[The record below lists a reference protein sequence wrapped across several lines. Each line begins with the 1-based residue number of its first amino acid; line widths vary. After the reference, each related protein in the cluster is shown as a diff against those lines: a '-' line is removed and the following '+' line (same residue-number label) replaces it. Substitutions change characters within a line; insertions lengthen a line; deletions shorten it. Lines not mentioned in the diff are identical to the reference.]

1 MATKDIK
8 SKEKKERVLGWKENL
23 KLAFQ
28 QNKDINPE
36 DLSEKERKYWQKLQT
51 SDVKKKS
58 KVTLLDKAK
67 SLKEKIIA
75 NANILADKI
84 LNKAMAKEEQ
94 EKAWETRKE
103 ELKAEAAKKRKEA
116 ALKKREE
123 KAKKLSQIH
132 SSIPTKD
139 TSEKQKTIDKVIEEK
154 HDEKMIAKET
164 KFKDFNSKRQKLTKE
179 ERIERNKK
187 RAIKLIHH
195 KEVKDKIKHT
205 TAEEREANA
214 AENRRIA
221 YQNYLAEMQRQQS
234 EKEADPK
241 AAAER
246 KEKRSTAKK
255 DRMQML
261 AEKRLKR
268 MERLQIVK
276 LTQKQK
282 LAKDLE
288 HFKQAQEARNAKKK
302 EQRAKYLTKGGKK
315 VPKVKN
321 KVDVRPTIVEEKVD
335 NKHRYLTRTQYIGK
349 NTPDGETVGAITC
362 IPTKLKDIVK
372 YNFNKLMEKESD
384 NLVGIFIYNSDNPE
398 VCVMEMVNSKYREID
413 GVTTTRMN
421 QEKQR
426 AA

>member
-1 MATKDIK
+1 METKDIK
-8 SKEKKERVLGWKENL
+8 STKKKERVLGWKENL

-28 QNKDINPE
+28 QNKFIDPKN
-36 DLSEKERKYWQKLQT
+36 LSDKEKKYWEELQKSNT
-51 SDVKKKS
+51 KEKKP

-67 SLKEKIIA
+67 ILKEKIIENA
-75 NANILADKI
+75 NAFADRI
-84 LNKAMAKEEQ
+84 LNKAIAKEKQ
-94 EKAWETRKE
+94 TKAWEEKKK
-103 ELKAEAAKKRKEA
+103 ELKAEADKKREEA

-123 KAKKLSQIH
+123 KAKKLISIH
-132 SSIPTKD
+132 TSIPSKD
-139 TSEKQKTIDKVIEEK
+139 TSEKQKKIDKDIEKK
-154 HDEKMIAKET
+154 HDEKMIASKT
-164 KFKDFNSKRQKLTKE
+164 KYEDWSPKQQKLTKE

-195 KEVKDKIKHT
+195 EEVKDKIKHT
-205 TAEEREANA
+205 TAEEREASA
-214 AENRRIA
+214 AEQRRIA
-221 YQNYLAEMQRQQS
+221 YQNYLAEMQRQRS

-241 AAAER
+241 ATAER
-246 KEKRSTAKK
+246 KEKRLTAKK

-268 MERLQIVK
+268 MEKLQIVE

-302 EQRAKYLTKGGKK
+302 EQRAKYLTKGGKE

-321 KVDVRPTIVEEKVD
+321 KVDVRPTIIEEKID
-335 NKHRYLTRTQYIGK
+335 NKHRYLTRTQYIEK
-349 NTPDGETVGAITC
+349 NTPVGDTVGAITC

-384 NLVGIFIYNSDNPE
+384 NLVGIFIYDSDNPE

-421 QEKQR
+421 QEKQ

>member
-1 MATKDIK
+1 METKDIK
-8 SKEKKERVLGWKENL
+8 STKKWKENL
-23 KLAFQ
+23 RLAFQ
-28 QNKDINPE
+28 QNKFIDPKT
-36 DLSEKERKYWQKLQT
+36 LSDKEKKYWEELQKNDT
-51 SDVKKKS
+51 KEKKS

-67 SLKEKIIA
+67 ILKEKIIENA
-75 NANILADKI
+75 NAFADRILS
-84 LNKAMAKEEQ
+84 KAITKEEQ
-94 EKAWETRKE
+94 TEAWEKKKKG
-103 ELKAEAAKKRKEA
+103 LKAEADKKRKEA

-123 KAKKLSQIH
+123 KAKKLISIH
-132 SSIPTKD
+132 ATIPSKD
-139 TSEKQKTIDKVIEEK
+139 TSKKQKKIDKDIEKK
-154 HDEKMIAKET
+154 HDEKMIANET
-164 KFKDFNSKRQKLTKE
+164 KYEDWSPKQQKLTKE

-246 KEKRSTAKK
+246 KAKRLAAKK

-268 MERLQIVK
+268 MEKLQIVE

-302 EQRAKYLTKGGKK
+302 EQRAKYLTKGGEK

-321 KVDVRPTIVEEKVD
+321 KVDVRPTIIEEKVD

-349 NTPDGETVGAITC
+349 NAPDGETVGAITC

-384 NLVGIFIYNSDNPE
+384 NLVGIFIYDSDNPE

-421 QEKQR
+421 QEKQ

>member
-1 MATKDIK
+1 METKDIK
-8 SKEKKERVLGWKENL
+8 STKKKERVLGWKENL

-28 QNKDINPE
+28 QNKFIDPKN
-36 DLSEKERKYWQKLQT
+36 LSDKEKKYWEELQK
-51 SDVKKKS
+51 SDTKKKKP

-67 SLKEKIIA
+67 ILKEKIIE
-75 NANILADKI
+75 NANTFADRI
-84 LNKAMAKEEQ
+84 LNKAIAKEEQ
-94 EKAWETRKE
+94 TEAWEKKKE
-103 ELKAEAAKKRKEA
+103 ELKAEADKKRKEA

-123 KAKKLSQIH
+123 KAKKLISIH
-132 SSIPTKD
+132 ATIPSKD
-139 TSEKQKTIDKVIEEK
+139 TSKKQK
-154 HDEKMIAKET
+154 
-164 KFKDFNSKRQKLTKE
+164 
-179 ERIERNKK
+179 RIERNKK

-195 KEVKDKIKHT
+195 KEVKDEIKHT
-205 TAEEREANA
+205 TAEKREANA

-241 AAAER
+241 AVAER
-246 KEKRSTAKK
+246 KEKRLTAKK

-268 MERLQIVK
+268 MERLQIVE

-302 EQRAKYLTKGGKK
+302 EQRAKYLTKGGEK

-321 KVDVRPTIVEEKVD
+321 KVDVRPTIIEEKID

-349 NTPDGETVGAITC
+349 NAPDGETVGAITC

-384 NLVGIFIYNSDNPE
+384 NLIGIFIYDSDNPE

-421 QEKQR
+421 QEKQ

>member
-1 MATKDIK
+1 METKDIK
-8 SKEKKERVLGWKENL
+8 SKEKK
-23 KLAFQ
+23 A
-28 QNKDINPE
+28 
-36 DLSEKERKYWQKLQT
+36 
-51 SDVKKKS
+51 
-58 KVTLLDKAK
+58 TLLDKAK
-67 SLKEKIIA
+67 VYKELIIK
-75 NANILADKI
+75 NANDLADRI
-84 LNKAMAKEEQ
+84 LNKAIAKEKQ
-94 EKAWETRKE
+94 EKAWQKRKE
-103 ELKAEAAKKRKEA
+103 ELKVEADKKRKEA

-123 KAKKLSQIH
+123 KAKKLISIH
-132 SSIPTKD
+132 TSIPSKD
-139 TSEKQKTIDKVIEEK
+139 TSEKQKKIDEDIKKK
-154 HDEKMIAKET
+154 HDKKMIANET
-164 KFKDFNSKRQKLTKE
+164 KYENWSPKQQKLTKE

-187 RAIKLIHH
+187 RTIKLIHH

-241 AAAER
+241 AATER
-246 KEKRSTAKK
+246 KEKRLTAKK

-261 AEKRLKR
+261 AEKRIKR
-268 MERLQIVK
+268 MERLQIVE

-288 HFKQAQEARNAKKK
+288 HFKQAQEVRDAKKK

-315 VPKVKN
+315 IPKVKN
-321 KVDVRPTIVEEKVD
+321 KVDVRPTIIENKVD
-335 NKHRYLTRTQYIGK
+335 NKHRYITRTQYIEK
-349 NTPDGETVGAITC
+349 NTPVGETVGAITC

-384 NLVGIFIYNSDNPE
+384 NLVGIFIYDSDNPE

-421 QEKQR
+421 QEKQ

>member
-1 MATKDIK
+1 METKDIK
-8 SKEKKERVLGWKENL
+8 SKEKK
-23 KLAFQ
+23 A
-28 QNKDINPE
+28 
-36 DLSEKERKYWQKLQT
+36 
-51 SDVKKKS
+51 
-58 KVTLLDKAK
+58 TLLDKAK
-67 SLKEKIIA
+67 AYKELIIK
-75 NANILADKI
+75 NANDLADRI
-84 LNKAMAKEEQ
+84 LNKAIAKEEQ
-94 EKAWETRKE
+94 EKAWQKRKE
-103 ELKAEAAKKRKEA
+103 ELKVEADKKRKEA

-123 KAKKLSQIH
+123 KAKKLISIH
-132 SSIPTKD
+132 TSIPSKD
-139 TSEKQKTIDKVIEEK
+139 TSEKQKKIDEDIEKK
-154 HDEKMIAKET
+154 HDKKMIANKIKYENWLP
-164 KFKDFNSKRQKLTKE
+164 KQQKLTKE
-179 ERIERNKK
+179 ERIEHNKK
-187 RAIKLIHH
+187 RTIKLIHH

-246 KEKRSTAKK
+246 KEKRLTAKK

-268 MERLQIVK
+268 MERLQIVE

-302 EQRAKYLTKGGKK
+302 EQRAKYLTKGGKE

-321 KVDVRPTIVEEKVD
+321 KVDVRPIIIKNKVD
-335 NKHRYLTRTQYIGK
+335 NKHRYLTRTQYIEK
-349 NTPDGETVGAITC
+349 NTPVGDTVGAITC

-384 NLVGIFIYNSDNPE
+384 NLVGIFIYDSDNPK

-421 QEKQR
+421 QEKQ

>member
-1 MATKDIK
+1 METKDIK
-8 SKEKKERVLGWKENL
+8 SQEK
-23 KLAFQ
+23 
-28 QNKDINPE
+28 
-36 DLSEKERKYWQKLQT
+36 
-51 SDVKKKS
+51 

-67 SLKEKIIA
+67 AYKELIIK
-75 NANILADKI
+75 NANDLADRI
-84 LNKAMAKEEQ
+84 LNKAIAKEEI
-94 EKAWETRKE
+94 EKAWQKRKK
-103 ELKAEAAKKRKEA
+103 ELKAEADKKRKEA

-123 KAKKLSQIH
+123 KAKKLISIH
-132 SSIPTKD
+132 TSIPSKD
-139 TSEKQKTIDKVIEEK
+139 TSEKQKKIDKDIEKK
-154 HDEKMIAKET
+154 HDEKMIASET
-164 KFKDFNSKRQKLTKE
+164 KYEDWSPKQQKLTKE

-195 KEVKDKIKHT
+195 EEVKDKIKHT
-205 TAEEREANA
+205 TAEEREASA
-214 AENRRIA
+214 AEQRRIA
-221 YQNYLAEMQRQQS
+221 YQNYLAEMQRQRS

-241 AAAER
+241 ATAER
-246 KEKRSTAKK
+246 KEKRLTAKK

-268 MERLQIVK
+268 MERLQIVE

-302 EQRAKYLTKGGKK
+302 EQRAKYLTKDGEK

-321 KVDVRPTIVEEKVD
+321 KVDVRPTIIEEKID

-384 NLVGIFIYNSDNPE
+384 NLIGIFIYDSDNPE

-413 GVTTTRMN
+413 GVTTTRIN
-421 QEKQR
+421 QEKQ

>member
-1 MATKDIK
+1 METKDIK
-8 SKEKKERVLGWKENL
+8 SKEKK
-23 KLAFQ
+23 A
-28 QNKDINPE
+28 
-36 DLSEKERKYWQKLQT
+36 
-51 SDVKKKS
+51 
-58 KVTLLDKAK
+58 TLLDKAK
-67 SLKEKIIA
+67 AYKELIIK
-75 NANILADKI
+75 NANDLADRI
-84 LNKAMAKEEQ
+84 LNKAIAKEEQ
-94 EKAWETRKE
+94 EKAWQKRKE
-103 ELKAEAAKKRKEA
+103 ELKVEADKKRKEA

-123 KAKKLSQIH
+123 KAKKLISIH
-132 SSIPTKD
+132 ATIPSKD
-139 TSEKQKTIDKVIEEK
+139 TSKKQKKIDKDIEKK
-154 HDEKMIAKET
+154 HDEKMIANET
-164 KFKDFNSKRQKLTKE
+164 KYEDWSPKQQKLTKE

-246 KEKRSTAKK
+246 KEKRLTAKK

-261 AEKRLKR
+261 AEKRIKR
-268 MERLQIVK
+268 MERLQIVE

-288 HFKQAQEARNAKKK
+288 HFKQAQEARDAKKK

-315 VPKVKN
+315 IPKVKN
-321 KVDVRPTIVEEKVD
+321 KVDVRPTIIENKVD
-335 NKHRYLTRTQYIGK
+335 NKHRYITRTQYIEK
-349 NTPDGETVGAITC
+349 NTPVGETVGAITC

-384 NLVGIFIYNSDNPE
+384 NLVGIFIYDSDNPE

-421 QEKQR
+421 QEKQ

>member
-1 MATKDIK
+1 METKDIK
-8 SKEKKERVLGWKENL
+8 SQEK
-23 KLAFQ
+23 
-28 QNKDINPE
+28 
-36 DLSEKERKYWQKLQT
+36 
-51 SDVKKKS
+51 

-67 SLKEKIIA
+67 AYKELIIK
-75 NANILADKI
+75 NANDLADRI
-84 LNKAMAKEEQ
+84 LNKAIAKEEI
-94 EKAWETRKE
+94 EKAWQKRKK
-103 ELKAEAAKKRKEA
+103 ELKAEADKKRKEA

-123 KAKKLSQIH
+123 KAKKLISIH
-132 SSIPTKD
+132 TSIPSKD
-139 TSEKQKTIDKVIEEK
+139 TSEKQKKIDKDIEKK
-154 HDEKMIAKET
+154 HDEKMIASET
-164 KFKDFNSKRQKLTKE
+164 KYEDWSPKQQKLTKE

-195 KEVKDKIKHT
+195 EEVKDKIKHT
-205 TAEEREANA
+205 TAEEREASA
-214 AENRRIA
+214 AEQRRIA
-221 YQNYLAEMQRQQS
+221 YQNYLAEMQRQRS

-241 AAAER
+241 ATAER
-246 KEKRSTAKK
+246 KEKRLTAKK

-268 MERLQIVK
+268 MEKLQIVE

-302 EQRAKYLTKGGKK
+302 EQRAKYLTKGGEK

-321 KVDVRPTIVEEKVD
+321 KVDVRPTIIEEKID

-384 NLVGIFIYNSDNPE
+384 NLIGIFIYDSDNPE

-413 GVTTTRMN
+413 GVTTTRIN
-421 QEKQR
+421 QEKQ

>member
-1 MATKDIK
+1 METKDIK
-8 SKEKKERVLGWKENL
+8 SKEKK
-23 KLAFQ
+23 A
-28 QNKDINPE
+28 
-36 DLSEKERKYWQKLQT
+36 
-51 SDVKKKS
+51 
-58 KVTLLDKAK
+58 TLLDKAK
-67 SLKEKIIA
+67 VYKELIIK
-75 NANILADKI
+75 NANDLADRI
-84 LNKAMAKEEQ
+84 LNKAIAKEEQ
-94 EKAWETRKE
+94 EKAWQRRKE
-103 ELKAEAAKKRKEA
+103 ELKAEADKKRKEA

-123 KAKKLSQIH
+123 KAKKLISIH
-132 SSIPTKD
+132 ATIPSKD
-139 TSEKQKTIDKVIEEK
+139 TSKEQKKIDKDIEKK
-154 HDEKMIAKET
+154 HDEKMIANET
-164 KFKDFNSKRQKLTKE
+164 KYEDWSPKQQKLTKE

-187 RAIKLIHH
+187 RVIKLIHH

-241 AAAER
+241 ATTER
-246 KEKRSTAKK
+246 KEKRLTAKK

-268 MERLQIVK
+268 MEKLQIVE

-302 EQRAKYLTKGGKK
+302 EQRAKYLTKGGEK

-321 KVDVRPTIVEEKVD
+321 KVDVRPTIIEEKVD
-335 NKHRYLTRTQYIGK
+335 NKHRYITRTQYIER
-349 NTPDGETVGAITC
+349 NTPVGDTVGAITC

-372 YNFNKLMEKESD
+372 YNFNKLMEKES
-384 NLVGIFIYNSDNPE
+384 NSLVGIFIYDSNNPE

-421 QEKQR
+421 QEKQ

>member
-1 MATKDIK
+1 MKTKDIK
-8 SKEKKERVLGWKENL
+8 STEKKERVLGWKENL

-28 QNKDINPE
+28 QNKAINTE
-36 DLSEKERKYWQKLQT
+36 DLSEKERKYWEDLQK
-51 SDVKKKS
+51 SGVKQKPKT
-58 KVTLLDKAK
+58 TLLDKAK
-67 SLKEKIIA
+67 ALKEKIVE
-75 NANILADKI
+75 NATVFADRI
-84 LNKAMAKEEQ
+84 LNRAIAKEEQ
-94 EKAWETRKE
+94 TKAWEEKKK
-103 ELKAEAAKKRKEA
+103 ELKAEADKKRKEA

-123 KAKKLSQIH
+123 KAKKLISIH
-132 SSIPTKD
+132 ATIPSKD
-139 TSEKQKTIDKVIEEK
+139 TSKEQKKIDKDIKKK
-154 HDEKMIAKET
+154 HDEKMIANET
-164 KFKDFNSKRQKLTKE
+164 KYEDWSPKQQKLTKE

-214 AENRRIA
+214 VENRRIA

-246 KEKRSTAKK
+246 KEKRLTAKK

-268 MERLQIVK
+268 MERLQIVE

-288 HFKQAQEARNAKKK
+288 HFKQAQEARDAKKK

-315 VPKVKN
+315 IPKVKN
-321 KVDVRPTIVEEKVD
+321 KVDVRPTIIENKVD
-335 NKHRYLTRTQYIGK
+335 NKHRYITRTQYIER
-349 NTPDGETVGAITC
+349 NTPVGDTVGAITC

-384 NLVGIFIYNSDNPE
+384 NLVGIFIYDSDNPE

-421 QEKQR
+421 QEKQ

>member
-1 MATKDIK
+1 METKDIK
-8 SKEKKERVLGWKENL
+8 STKKKERVLGWKENL

-28 QNKDINPE
+28 QNKFIDPKN
-36 DLSEKERKYWQKLQT
+36 LSDKEKKYWEELQKSNT
-51 SDVKKKS
+51 KEKKP

-67 SLKEKIIA
+67 ILKEKIIENA
-75 NANILADKI
+75 NAFADRILS
-84 LNKAMAKEEQ
+84 KAIAKEEQ
-94 EKAWETRKE
+94 TKAWEEKKK
-103 ELKAEAAKKRKEA
+103 ELKAEADKKRKEA

-123 KAKKLSQIH
+123 KAKKLISIH
-132 SSIPTKD
+132 ATIPSKD
-139 TSEKQKTIDKVIEEK
+139 TSKKQKKIDKDIEKK
-154 HDEKMIAKET
+154 HDEKMIANET
-164 KFKDFNSKRQKLTKE
+164 KYENWSPKQQKLTKE

-187 RAIKLIHH
+187 RAIKLIYH

-246 KEKRSTAKK
+246 KEKRLTAKK

-268 MERLQIVK
+268 MEKLQIVE

-302 EQRAKYLTKGGKK
+302 EQRAKYLTKGGEK

-321 KVDVRPTIVEEKVD
+321 KVDVRPTIIEEKID
-335 NKHRYLTRTQYIGK
+335 NKHRYLTRTQYIEK
-349 NTPDGETVGAITC
+349 NTPVGDTVGAITC

-384 NLVGIFIYNSDNPE
+384 NLVGIFIYDSDNPE

-421 QEKQR
+421 QEKQ

>member
-1 MATKDIK
+1 METKDIK
-8 SKEKKERVLGWKENL
+8 SQEK
-23 KLAFQ
+23 
-28 QNKDINPE
+28 
-36 DLSEKERKYWQKLQT
+36 
-51 SDVKKKS
+51 
-58 KVTLLDKAK
+58 KVTLLDKA
-67 SLKEKIIA
+67 E
-75 NANILADKI
+75 AD
-84 LNKAMAKEEQ
+84 
-94 EKAWETRKE
+94 
-103 ELKAEAAKKRKEA
+103 KKRKEA

-123 KAKKLSQIH
+123 KAKKLISIH
-132 SSIPTKD
+132 TSIPSKD
-139 TSEKQKTIDKVIEEK
+139 TSEKQKKIDKDIEKK
-154 HDEKMIAKET
+154 HDEKMIASET
-164 KFKDFNSKRQKLTKE
+164 KYEDWSPKQQKLTKE

-195 KEVKDKIKHT
+195 EEVKDKIKHT
-205 TAEEREANA
+205 TAEEREASA
-214 AENRRIA
+214 AEQRRIA
-221 YQNYLAEMQRQQS
+221 YQNYLAEMQRQRS

-241 AAAER
+241 ATAER
-246 KEKRSTAKK
+246 KEKRLTAKK

-268 MERLQIVK
+268 MERLQIVE

-302 EQRAKYLTKGGKK
+302 EQRAKYLTKDGEK

-321 KVDVRPTIVEEKVD
+321 KVDVRPTIIEEKID

-384 NLVGIFIYNSDNPE
+384 NLIGIFIYDSDNPE

-413 GVTTTRMN
+413 GVTTTRIN
-421 QEKQR
+421 QEKQ

>member
-1 MATKDIK
+1 METKDIK
-8 SKEKKERVLGWKENL
+8 STKKKERVLDWKENL

-28 QNKDINPE
+28 QNKFIDPKN
-36 DLSEKERKYWQKLQT
+36 LSDKEKKYWEEFQKSNT
-51 SDVKKKS
+51 KEKKP

-67 SLKEKIIA
+67 ILKEKIIENA
-75 NANILADKI
+75 NAFADRI
-84 LNKAMAKEEQ
+84 LNKAIAKEEQ
-94 EKAWETRKE
+94 TEAWEKKKE
-103 ELKAEAAKKRKEA
+103 ELKAEADKKRKEA

-123 KAKKLSQIH
+123 KAKKLISIH
-132 SSIPTKD
+132 ATIPSKD
-139 TSEKQKTIDKVIEEK
+139 TSKKQKKIDKDIEKK
-154 HDEKMIAKET
+154 HDEKMIANKT
-164 KFKDFNSKRQKLTKE
+164 KYEDWSPKQQKLTKE

-195 KEVKDKIKHT
+195 KEVKYEIKH
-205 TAEEREANA
+205 
-214 AENRRIA
+214 I
-221 YQNYLAEMQRQQS
+221 
-234 EKEADPK
+234 
-241 AAAER
+241 
-246 KEKRSTAKK
+246 TAKK

-268 MERLQIVK
+268 MERLQIVE

-302 EQRAKYLTKGGKK
+302 EQRAKYLTKGGEK

-321 KVDVRPTIVEEKVD
+321 KVDVRPTIIEEKID

-349 NTPDGETVGAITC
+349 NAPDGETVGAITC

-384 NLVGIFIYNSDNPE
+384 NLIGIFIYDSDNPE

-421 QEKQR
+421 QEKQ

>member
-1 MATKDIK
+1 METKDIK
-8 SKEKKERVLGWKENL
+8 SQEK
-23 KLAFQ
+23 
-28 QNKDINPE
+28 
-36 DLSEKERKYWQKLQT
+36 
-51 SDVKKKS
+51 

-67 SLKEKIIA
+67 AYKELIIK
-75 NANILADKI
+75 NANDLADRI
-84 LNKAMAKEEQ
+84 LNKAIAKEEI
-94 EKAWETRKE
+94 EKAWQKRKK
-103 ELKAEAAKKRKEA
+103 ELKAEADKKRKEA

-123 KAKKLSQIH
+123 KAKKLISIH
-132 SSIPTKD
+132 TSIPSKD
-139 TSEKQKTIDKVIEEK
+139 TSEKQKKIDKDIEKK
-154 HDEKMIAKET
+154 HDEKMIASET
-164 KFKDFNSKRQKLTKE
+164 KYEDWSPKQQKLTKE

-246 KEKRSTAKK
+246 KEKRLTAKK

-268 MERLQIVK
+268 MERLQIVE

-302 EQRAKYLTKGGKK
+302 EQRAKYLTKGGEK

-321 KVDVRPTIVEEKVD
+321 KVDVRPTIIEEKID

-349 NTPDGETVGAITC
+349 NTPVGDTVGAITC

-384 NLVGIFIYNSDNPE
+384 NLIGIFIYDSDNPE

-421 QEKQR
+421 QEKQ